1 MYYLLCKNT
10 QDDLKST
17 DKPYCHVVRLLFL
30 CVISSSFSIFFLF
43 SHSNIE
49 KLLTA
54 EQMGVAYV

>member
-30 CVISSSFSIFFLF
+30 CVISSSIFFLF
-43 SHSNIE
+43 SHGNSE